1 MKKAAS
7 LLCLAVLFLMLGGC
21 QMIRIEEENKTPL
34 AYTVIEDSQIPEEM
48 QELIREKKE
57 TEFQIAYQKGTELFL
72 AKGYG
77 RQMSGGYSIQV
88 KELSASSNA
97 VFFETKLIG
106 PTEKIQGGGTVISV
120 YCDKDR
126 IPGWSGAVSVRRED
140 GIVELKKEDIQILR
154 TKSKASSQV
163 TFDVDYNVPDVKP
176 DIGRMIQN
184 KGEMTV
190 EEVRLNEG
198 HAFLKGKLQAD
209 LLYVGEEDGRI
220 YSLSANLPM
229 EETLNLDGIV
239 NGDKMCLNGKLRI

>member
-88 KELSASSNA
+88 KEISASSTA
-97 VFFETKLIG
+97 VFFETKLMG
-106 PTEKIQGGGTVISV
+106 PSAEEQSGAPSYPYIAVKIQ
-120 YCDKDR
+120 YR
-126 IPGWSGAVSVRRED
+126 
-140 GIVELKKEDIQILR
+140 KEPVQF
-154 TKSKASSQV
+154 Q
-163 TFDVDYNVPDVKP
+163 
-176 DIGRMIQN
+176 
-184 KGEMTV
+184 
-190 EEVRLNEG
+190 
-198 HAFLKGKLQAD
+198 
-209 LLYVGEEDGRI
+209 
-220 YSLSANLPM
+220 
-229 EETLNLDGIV
+229 
-239 NGDKMCLNGKLRI
+239 

>member
-88 KELSASSNA
+88 KELSVSSNA

-106 PTEKIQGGGTVISV
+106 PAEKIQ
-120 YCDKDR
+120 DKEQG
-126 IPGWSGAVSVRRED
+126 IQPGN
-140 GIVELKKEDIQILR
+140 I
-154 TKSKASSQV
+154 
-163 TFDVDYNVPDVKP
+163 
-176 DIGRMIQN
+176 
-184 KGEMTV
+184 
-190 EEVRLNEG
+190 
-198 HAFLKGKLQAD
+198 
-209 LLYVGEEDGRI
+209 
-220 YSLSANLPM
+220 
-229 EETLNLDGIV
+229 
-239 NGDKMCLNGKLRI
+239 

>member
-88 KELSASSNA
+88 KELSASSTA
-97 VFFETKLIG
+97 VFFETKLMG
-106 PTEKIQGGGTVISV
+106 PSAEEQSGAPSYPYIAVKIQ
-120 YCDKDR
+120 YR
-126 IPGWSGAVSVRRED
+126 
-140 GIVELKKEDIQILR
+140 KEPVQF
-154 TKSKASSQV
+154 Q
-163 TFDVDYNVPDVKP
+163 
-176 DIGRMIQN
+176 
-184 KGEMTV
+184 
-190 EEVRLNEG
+190 
-198 HAFLKGKLQAD
+198 
-209 LLYVGEEDGRI
+209 
-220 YSLSANLPM
+220 
-229 EETLNLDGIV
+229 
-239 NGDKMCLNGKLRI
+239 

>member
-88 KELSASSNA
+88 EEMSESENA
-97 VFFETKLIG
+97 VFCRTRLLGTSKED
-106 PTEKIQGGGTVISV
+106 QGGEPS
-120 YCDKDR
+120 C
-126 IPGWSGAVSVRRED
+126 PC
-140 GIVELKKEDIQILR
+140 IVLKIKNT
-154 TKSKASSQV
+154 TK
-163 TFDVDYNVPDVKP
+163 P
-176 DIGRMIQN
+176 
-184 KGEMTV
+184 V
-190 EEVRLNEG
+190 E
-198 HAFLKGKLQAD
+198 FF
-209 LLYVGEEDGRI
+209 
-220 YSLSANLPM
+220 
-229 EETLNLDGIV
+229 
-239 NGDKMCLNGKLRI
+239 

>member
-97 VFFETKLIG
+97 
-106 PTEKIQGGGTVISV
+106 EKIQGGEPSYPYIVIKTE
-120 YCDKDR
+120 YR
-126 IPGWSGAVSVRRED
+126 D
-140 GIVELKKEDIQILR
+140 GPVQF
-154 TKSKASSQV
+154 Q
-163 TFDVDYNVPDVKP
+163 
-176 DIGRMIQN
+176 
-184 KGEMTV
+184 
-190 EEVRLNEG
+190 
-198 HAFLKGKLQAD
+198 
-209 LLYVGEEDGRI
+209 
-220 YSLSANLPM
+220 
-229 EETLNLDGIV
+229 
-239 NGDKMCLNGKLRI
+239 

>member
-106 PTEKIQGGGTVISV
+106 PTEKIQGGEPSYPYIVIKTEWNCGIKKRRYSDIK
-120 YCDKDR
+120 DKEQG
-126 IPGWSGAVSVRRED
+126 IQPGN
-140 GIVELKKEDIQILR
+140 I
-154 TKSKASSQV
+154 
-163 TFDVDYNVPDVKP
+163 
-176 DIGRMIQN
+176 
-184 KGEMTV
+184 
-190 EEVRLNEG
+190 
-198 HAFLKGKLQAD
+198 
-209 LLYVGEEDGRI
+209 
-220 YSLSANLPM
+220 
-229 EETLNLDGIV
+229 
-239 NGDKMCLNGKLRI
+239 